1 MIKVEPARLREP
13 AAWIMLAVVC
23 SGVLFGLL
31 TFVTGGSGEPFGLVS
46 GTVLQTLS
54 SATRA
59 ALAVGAV
66 VLTTRFGAPTP
77 RSRLIGLIA
86 AGSLAIAV
94 AFGLL
99 GAVLML
105 FGELS
110 FGSKILVLLTALP
123 EIALMAVAAVY
134 VLSTLAPAVA
144 KPARVQGRN
153 EEPFFGGYQND
164 GFQGYGSYPSP
175 EPNGAPVPAGPVQDP
190 SVPSALSAAP
200 HQQHPAQ
207 PGLVYDDPA
216 DRTQDAYAA
225 PVYDQGYASR
235 HEVVQPSG
243 NGFGEPYRPPVNA
256 APQQAPQQ
264 APPQGPVFDQH
275 GYAGDSPSFPP
286 VTYNEPTYSETTYN
300 APVYNEPVYQEPVYN
315 EPVYQNPAAYPANQS
330 NYGGS
335 PFSGY
340 SGPQFAQQ
348 AYEPSYEGD
357 LREQQ
362 LAQAYQQAQSYQ
374 QAPTAPQQPQPVQQ
388 QPVQQALPQAV
399 QQPAQPVYNSPL
411 GHPQTR
417 EPYQQDR
424 FQGDPLNGPEQTIR
438 YGGDPLSSPD
448 LSRYQGDPLSSPDLG
463 RYLGDPLSGP
473 ERARYQGDPLNDP
486 LPGNELLD
494 PTAIYKPERQ
504 QAKPEEGV
512 SREQAAQG
520 ADGNPHWYGSDR
532 RDH

>member
-23 SGVLFGLL
+23 PGVLIGVWYFVEALFGGTL
-31 TFVTGGSGEPFGLVS
+31 GGLVS
-46 GTVLQTLS
+46 TAFQTQA
-54 SATRA
+54 SATRV

-77 RSRLIGLIA
+77 QSRLIALISVGA
-86 AGSLAIAV
+86 LALSV
-94 AFGLL
+94 VFGLL
-99 GAVLML
+99 SGLLML
-105 FGELS
+105 FAS
-110 FGSKILVLLTALP
+110 FDFGDKIIILLNSLP
-123 EIALMAVAAVY
+123 ELALAAIAGVY
-134 VLSTLAPAVA
+134 ILSTIAPAAA
-144 KPARVQGRN
+144 KPARQGRPQERN

-175 EPNGAPVPAGPVQDP
+175 EPAGAPVPTAQVP
-190 SVPSALSAAP
+190 SVSTAPSAVPPQPQPS
-200 HQQHPAQ
+200 AQ
-207 PGLVYDDPA
+207 PALPYGSAERPA

-225 PVYDQGYASR
+225 PVYDQGYAAQPGF
-235 HEVVQPSG
+235 VQSPEQVNG
-243 NGFGEPYRPPVNA
+243 NGYQPPVYAA
-256 APQQAPQQ
+256 APQAFPQQ
-264 APPQGPVFDQH
+264 QPPQGPVFDQH

-286 VTYNEPTYSETTYN
+286 VAYNEPTY
-300 APVYNEPVYQEPVYN
+300 AEPVYSEPVYK
-315 EPVYQNPAAYPANQS
+315 EPTYSEQPAYQEPAYQEPAYQEPAYQEPTYQPNQS

-340 SGPQFAQQ
+340 SGQQFAQQ

-374 QAPTAPQQPQPVQQ
+374 QTPTAPQQAP
-388 QPVQQALPQAV
+388 QQAP
-399 QQPAQPVYNSPL
+399 QPVYNNPL

-424 FQGDPLNGPEQTIR
+424 FQGDPLSGPEQTV
-438 YGGDPLSSPD
+438 
-448 LSRYQGDPLSSPDLG
+448 RYQGDPLSSPDQG

-473 ERARYQGDPLNDP
+473 ERTRFQGDPLTDP
-486 LPGNELLD
+486 LRGDELLD

-504 QAKPEEGV
+504 QAKPEEGT